1 MRNFKN
7 LSSTERHVL
16 VINFTG
22 FMIAVIAALFVLNAS
37 YPGYLNPDSVN
48 QLTQIIT
55 GKFNDWQSPFSTLA
69 WAALDTIIPGPFGF
83 VILVNMLVWGSIAIL
98 TYLFSRRIGAWSLL
112 FLAIPF
118 LPGAFN
124 LLGNVHKDVLLAGW
138 LLSASVFGYIAHQ
151 DGVSKRKIIVYQ
163 VISNLL
169 LTAAFLT
176 RLNAVFAILPLML
189 YVNHGLGWRRN
200 ILLGLLLLLMMPVLH
215 GALLKL
221 TQAET
226 LQPGDS
232 IKTFHLLGLSYVEGN
247 NLFPGKWSDEQSL
260 KIVEACYTP
269 VQWDTAA
276 FWGKCGFIHEEL
288 RRQKIW
294 GSDRLTHKWIKEI
307 LRNPAGFFTVMSAT
321 FHKSLYDPNSRS
333 MFYKP
338 GKNKLFDWEV
348 KTDPPG
354 ITTKLVQYYVTSSL
368 NDRLGRPIVFAIAA
382 IIGLGLLTCFRGVI
396 DEHEL
401 FAIAVMCSGLINLLS
416 YLFVTV
422 SAEYRYFYWSGF
434 SIYIGFAIA
443 VISIVSK
450 KDDRQ
455 GYLFSYRM
463 KLSVF
468 ALIGIAVGLVAAAER
483 LPAIKRQVSVTPIDT
498 KPVTVKNIGRAS
510 TPNWMGHRID
520 GVVSN
525 HNWNIDRDGF
535 YNGTISN
542 GVLRATVPTHGLAIE
557 TEFRTGREMGR
568 VLVESEQFEKVV
580 DLSSPTAGSKTIY
593 IRPAPMHGIEQHGSL
608 WMGPV
613 SAVIYSL
620 ASFLFLAWI
629 SRQLKAS
636 RP

>member
-7 LSSTERHVL
+7 SISEKRYIT
-16 VINFTG
+16 VINSAG
-22 FMIAVIAALFVLNAS
+22 FVIALVAALFVLNAS

-55 GKFNDWQSPFSTLA
+55 GKFNDWQSPFSTLV
-69 WAALDTIIPGPFGF
+69 WAALDSIIPGPFGF
-83 VILVNMLVWGSIAIL
+83 VILVNVLVWGSFAIL

-138 LLSASVFGYIAHQ
+138 LLSASVFGYMAHQ
-151 DGVSKRKIIVYQ
+151 DGVSKRKIIVFQ

-169 LTAAFLT
+169 LTAAFMT
-176 RLNAVFAILPLML
+176 RLNAVFAILPLLL

-200 ILLGLLLLLMMPVLH
+200 ILLGLFLLLMMPVLN

-232 IKTFHLLGLSYVEGN
+232 IKTFHLLGLSFVEGN
-247 NLFPGKWSDEQSL
+247 NLFPGKWSDEQSQ

-294 GSDRLTHKWIKEI
+294 GTGKLTHKWIKEI
-307 LRNPAGFFTVMSAT
+307 LRNPAGFFTIMSAT
-321 FHKSLYDPNSRS
+321 FHKSLHDPNSRS

-348 KTDPPG
+348 KTEPPD
-354 ITTKLVQYYVTSSL
+354 ITTKLVKYYVTSSL

-382 IIGLGLLTCFRGVI
+382 ILGLGLLTCFRGVI
-396 DEHEL
+396 DKHEL

-416 YLFVTV
+416 YLLVTV

-434 SIYIGFAIA
+434 SIYIGSVIA

-450 KDDRQ
+450 NNDRQ
-455 GYLFSYRM
+455 GYPFSYRM
-463 KLSVF
+463 KLALF
-468 ALIGIAVGLVAAAER
+468 ALIGIAVGLVAAAEM
-483 LPAIKRQVSVTPIDT
+483 LPAIKRQVSVTPIDA
-498 KPVTVKNIGRAS
+498 KLVTVKNIRRAS
-510 TPNWMGHRID
+510 TPNWMGNRID

-525 HNWNIDRDGF
+525 HNWIIDKDGF
-535 YNGTISN
+535 YNGTISD
-542 GVLRATVPTHGLAIE
+542 GVLRITVPTHGLAIE
-557 TEFRTGREMGR
+557 VEFGAGREMGR
-568 VLVESEQFEKVV
+568 VLVESEQFGKVV
-580 DLSSPTAGSKTIY
+580 DLSSHPAGSKTIY
-593 IRPAPMHGIEQHGSL
+593 IRPSPMHGIEQHGSL
-608 WMGPV
+608 WMGPML
-613 SAVIYSL
+613 AVIYSF

-629 SRQLKAS
+629 GRQSKTN